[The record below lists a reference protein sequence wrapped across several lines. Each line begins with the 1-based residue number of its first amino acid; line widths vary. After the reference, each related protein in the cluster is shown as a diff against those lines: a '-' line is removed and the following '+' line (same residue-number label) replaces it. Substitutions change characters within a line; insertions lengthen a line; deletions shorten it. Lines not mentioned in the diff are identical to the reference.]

1 MTVCLA
7 KSLPSGVAF
16 GKLLFVFLWYLY
28 RPLSCLP
35 FLELRLLNSDY
46 PYGILKL
53 FFIIFWQLQ
62 PINLMQASNIC
73 FVRCNIVEIEVK
85 KCWATRNMGTTV
97 FDAGGVAISSNYK
110 SDIHCR
116 TKSRTAVFYMTLT
129 VYPVY
134 NHLLVCRLIMDDNV
148 RFHCTLTRQRSRET
162 SCHLHTLT
170 VYHCHLICIQWYIH
184 KFQSTR

>member
-1 MTVCLA
+1 M
-7 KSLPSGVAF
+7 
-16 GKLLFVFLWYLY
+16 WYLY

-35 FLELRLLNSDY
+35 FLELRFLNSDY

-53 FFIIFWQLQ
+53 FFIIFWQLK
-62 PINLMQASNIC
+62 PSNLMQASNIC

-110 SDIHCR
+110 SDIHVVQQVAQWCFTCR
-116 TKSRTAVFYMTLT
+116 LRCT
-129 VYPVY
+129 PVY
-134 NHLLVCRLIMDDNV
+134 NHLLVCRLVMDDNV

-162 SCHLHTLT
+162 ICHLHTLT
-170 VYHCHLICIQWYIH
+170 VYHCHLICIPWYIY
-184 KFQSTR
+184 KFQSRR